1 MLLIFATMF
10 SLVSCFKEKDEDET
24 VAKVYVSSE
33 KVTKKK
39 DKETDSPAF
48 TTTAAMSEETM
59 EPNDPNAPLPSLPVV
74 DMDGRELRML
84 FPEPHAAGHYLN
96 NELAVE
102 GTATNNIEEA
112 VVLRNLAVEAAYNV
126 SITSSTA
133 FVSDVSQTIRNEGF
147 MGASTYAAIA
157 APIANS
163 KLNAIVQ
170 EGYLADFNKMAY
182 YYEDG
187 QPWWNHDLM
196 DDLSIANARFFASG
210 DIIYSDDFYPYCV
223 YVNNA
228 VSQAQGITDDY
239 FELVR
244 NYEWTLEKFHELAA
258 SVASEY
264 DYTGDGMDAMHG
276 AIINANF
283 YRTAY
288 YSAGKGLI
296 AMDSKGYPQWVM
308 TKQYATDILDK
319 VNAIVHDDSACTFA
333 DKISDDHV
341 TNEKK
346 LFANNKS
353 LFLVEELIFSERIT
367 RYETDVDFK
376 VLPFPLYDEN
386 SEYRTVLND
395 ALVLAVPT
403 TAENKDDISLILS
416 AMSRESVST
425 LTPVFFETVLTYR
438 YMRDIGSG
446 EMLQIVL
453 DSVVAPDIA
462 TVQNW
467 GNMMKGFK
475 ELGYENSNAFA
486 SVYDANFET
495 AMAKL
500 EDYCVLLD
508 DYYR

>member
-1 MLLIFATMF
+1 MKKTTKLLTAMIALLLVLPMTF
-10 SLVSCFKEKDEDET
+10 SLVSCN
-24 VAKVYVSSE
+24 
-33 KVTKKK
+33 K
-39 DKETDSPAF
+39 DKNTE
-48 TTTAAMSEETM
+48 TTTEAGSAGTQAVDNTGSVPTL
-59 EPNDPNAPLPSLPVV
+59 DIK
-74 DMDGRELRML
+74 DMDGRELKML
-84 FPEPHAAGHYLN
+84 FPETHVDGHYLN

-102 GTATNNIEEA
+102 GTATNTIEEA
-112 VVLRNLAVEAAYNV
+112 VILRNMAVESAYNV

-147 MGASTYAAIA
+147 LGESTYAAIA

-163 KLNAIVQ
+163 KLNSIVQ
-170 EGYLADFNKMAY
+170 EGYLADFNKLAY
-182 YYEDG
+182 YYEDN

-223 YVNNA
+223 YVNTA

-239 FELVR
+239 FDLVR
-244 NYEWTLEKFHELAA
+244 NYQWTLEKFHELAA
-258 SVASEY
+258 DVASGY

-276 AIINANF
+276 AVINANF

-296 AMDSKGYPQWVM
+296 ATDSKGYPQWVM
-308 TKQYATDILDK
+308 TKEYATDILDK
-319 VNAIVHDDSACTFA
+319 VNAIVHDDSACTFS

-367 RYETDVDFK
+367 RYETQVDFK

-395 ALVLAVPT
+395 ALVIAVPT
-403 TAENKDDISLILS
+403 MAGNKDDISLILS

-438 YMRDIGSG
+438 YMQDAGSV

-462 TVQNW
+462 TIQKW
-467 GNMMKGFK
+467 GNMMQGFK
-475 ELGYENSNAFA
+475 DLGYENSNAFA
-486 SVYDANFET
+486 SVYDERFEV
-495 AMAKL
+495 AMGAL

-508 DYYR
+508 NYYR